1 MCHTHFNA
9 GETALC
15 HASGR
20 EPPHR
25 PRRRLACHAGSGK
38 AQPRPPSHAGR
49 GGAHGGAAPPRHGRP
64 WSLKLHG
71 LQAEVLGLAHP
82 SGLHRQTPPRPQDP
96 GAV

>member
-49 GGAHGGAAPPRHGRP
+49 GGAHGVGGGGRP
-64 WSLKLHG
+64 R
-71 LQAEVLGLAHP
+71 ATAALG
-82 SGLHRQTPPRPQDP
+82 
-96 GAV
+96 V

>member
-25 PRRRLACHAGSGK
+25 PRRRLASPATRGSGK
-38 AQPRPPSHAGR
+38 HSPAPPAMRGGAVLTGGGAPAPRPPLEFEATR
-49 GGAHGGAAPPRHGRP
+49 PPG
-64 WSLKLHG
+64 
-71 LQAEVLGLAHP
+71 
-82 SGLHRQTPPRPQDP
+82 
-96 GAV
+96 

>member
-20 EPPHR
+20 EPR
-25 PRRRLACHAGSGK
+25 T
-38 AQPRPPSHAGR
+38 
-49 GGAHGGAAPPRHGRP
+49 AHGGASPATRGAGKHSPAPPAMRGGAVLTGGRAPPRHGRP
-64 WSLKLHG
+64 WSLKLRG